1 MPDVMITVR
10 EKIAQVSGSPEIV
23 CGNSDYAVVF
33 DLDEEWNAYE
43 IKTMHVV
50 WLDARTGKLRYDDVP
65 FSGSTAIIPAIYDAY
80 EIAVGIYAGDI
91 RTTTPARIPCAR
103 CITDGGSAHEP
114 PPPDVYAQILDLLE
128 KIAKPVGFGATGDAT
143 MMLDGAGIGIVGIAE
158 YDADTVDLLQEPYLS
173 SLVNG
178 YCNDNTGAVVTPYSS
193 RVCCTEYV
201 EFPADRERM
210 VVDVQI
216 SGAAGRWYCYIYDAD
231 GNYLK
236 SITSSTD
243 SISGEKYWTHI
254 ASGAA
259 REIPSTG
266 AKMRVICRTSSG
278 GDISPSDVERFKVTF
293 YK

>member
-1 MPDVMITVR
+1 MPEIAINVR
-10 EKIAQVSGSPEIV
+10 EKIAQVSGSSEIV

-33 DLDEEWNAYE
+33 DLDSEWDSYDV
-43 IKTMHVV
+43 KTMRVA
-50 WLDARTGKLRYDDVP
+50 WLDVRTGKLRYDDVP
-65 FSGSTAIIPAIYDAY
+65 FSGSTCVLPAIYDAY

-103 CITDGGSAHEP
+103 CITDGESAHEP

-143 MMLDGAGIGIVGIAE
+143 MMRDGAGIGIVGIAE
-158 YDADTVDLLQEPYLS
+158 YDVDIVDLLEEPYLS

-178 YCNDNTGAVVTPYSS
+178 YCDDNTGAVVTPYST
-193 RVCCTEYV
+193 RVCCTEFV

-216 SGAAGRWYCYIYDAD
+216 SGAAGRWYCYIYDAS

-236 SITSSTD
+236 SVTSSAD
-243 SISGEKYWTHI
+243 SISGEKYWAHI
-254 ASGAA
+254 ASGSA
-259 REIPSTG
+259 RAIPSTG
-266 AKMRVICRTSSG
+266 AKMRVLCRTSG
-278 GDISPSDVERFKVTF
+278 GGNISPSDVNLFKITF
-293 YK
+293 L